1 MLEKIAIFV
10 HCRSQNLF
18 LSIEKTEKTCNYR
31 GWGSVEESQRKFIQG
46 IVNKNQKFFFRLLT
60 FSLTRN
66 LHNFHQQQAGWNG
79 AKKGSLH
86 A

>member
-1 MLEKIAIFV
+1 MAKVQHCNLHKNVAINSLCSRKIAILV

-60 FSLTRN
+60 FSLTE
-66 LHNFHQQQAGWNG
+66 FA
-79 AKKGSLH
+79 
-86 A
+86 